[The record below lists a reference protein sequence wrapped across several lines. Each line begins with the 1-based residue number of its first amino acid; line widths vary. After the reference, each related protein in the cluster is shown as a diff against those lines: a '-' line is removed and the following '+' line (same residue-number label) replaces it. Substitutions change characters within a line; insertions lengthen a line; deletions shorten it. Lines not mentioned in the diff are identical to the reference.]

1 MYGKYEVSFVEPIA
15 RLQLTQAEEFQ
26 DEVLRV
32 LFSNNGLRASAP
44 ENSAKALAIT
54 LSVVANRSA
63 VSILEDCYKMV
74 SKLALSY
81 KIYLDYN
88 SFKRELLSTLVPQIT
103 AGNLPSDDYC
113 DECDSGEFFLQNV
126 QEVLT
131 KHQSN
136 DNYLAILLSMWFAI
150 FPLAFDHLEGEHT
163 LSKLLKVIEEYLRET
178 VHSQLPKTLNEF

>member
-88 SFKRELLSTLVPQIT
+88 SFKREFLSKSAQQLAMAQQTPP
-103 AGNLPSDDYC
+103 NDYG
-113 DECDSGEFFLQNV
+113 SGEFLLQNV

-163 LSKLLKVIEEYLRET
+163 LSKLLKVIEEYLSKC
-178 VHSQLPKTLNEF
+178 VDNKNEKSSLE